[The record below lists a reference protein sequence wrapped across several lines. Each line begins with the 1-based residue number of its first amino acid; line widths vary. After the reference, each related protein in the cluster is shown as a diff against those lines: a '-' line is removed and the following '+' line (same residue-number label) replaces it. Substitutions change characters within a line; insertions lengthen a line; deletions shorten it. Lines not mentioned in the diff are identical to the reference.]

1 MGGTGLGLS
10 IVKHIVE
17 LHKGKVCAESFK
29 DFNRFTIL
37 FPL

>member
-17 LHKGKVCAESFK
+17 LHKGKVYAESFK
-29 DFNRFTIL
+29 DFNRFNIIL
-37 FPL
+37 PL